1 MLARSKS
8 NMIESKTS
16 EALRNGEV
24 SHEDFIT
31 IINKEKIYQELK
43 KRIRMMNNQRS
54 ETEKIN
60 LIEEGKKIGI
70 DGIIKHN
77 EINNNSLNSKI
88 QNYAI

>member
-16 EALRNGEV
+16 EALGNGEV

-43 KRIRMMNNQRS
+43 KRITMMNNQRS

-60 LIEEGKKIGI
+60 LI
-70 DGIIKHN
+70 
-77 EINNNSLNSKI
+77 
-88 QNYAI
+88 

>member
-31 IINKEKIYQELK
+31 IISKEKIYQELK

-54 ETEKIN
+54 ETEQIN
-60 LIEEGKKIGI
+60 LIEEGKKLALMELLNTMKL
-70 DGIIKHN
+70 IITV
-77 EINNNSLNSKI
+77 
-88 QNYAI
+88 